1 MKKSIPLLFAA
12 FIILLLTGHRLAAQ
26 TGSLEAT
33 ILSKKGNI
41 IELQLISKTG
51 DDFQNGTEAD
61 MSKYFEEKMGN
72 MNMSGWL
79 GVAKV
84 KFIPTTRQNI
94 AIEILKET
102 SDIVVNGEKVNQFKI
117 GKRMKL
123 EWPAEAES
131 ESESEKTSE

>member
-12 FIILLLTGHRLAAQ
+12 FIILLLTGQRLAAQ
-26 TGSLEAT
+26 TGQLEGT

-72 MNMSGWL
+72 MNMNGWL

-94 AIEILKET
+94 TIEILKQT
-102 SDIVVNGEKVNQFKI
+102 SDITVNGEKVNHFKV

-123 EWPAEAES
+123 EWPAKAEAMP
-131 ESESEKTSE
+131 EKTTE